1 MSRCPNCGQS
11 SESDFCEWC
20 GYPVHVGGQIDKEKA
35 KREAKEARKARQ
47 AEQEA
52 KKKADLEARKK
63 AKREAKEAKKARQ
76 AEQEARKKADLE
88 AKEKAKR
95 EAKKAKKARQ
105 AEQEAKKKAD
115 LEAREKAKREAK
127 KARQAE
133 QEARKK
139 ADLEAREKAER
150 EAKDTRQAHQ
160 RAKKNIKATKDLV
173 TESKVNTTYEG
184 IVRIVLPQANLNQVK
199 IVEQY
204 LLQIQNIRLLL
215 AGGSVEAGSE
225 FIVSADKPVPL
236 TSFLERIEFLEGVVA
251 KGNCIQ
257 LTMRL

>member
-76 AEQEARKKADLE
+76 AEQEAK
-88 AKEKAKR
+88 
-95 EAKKAKKARQ
+95 
-105 AEQEAKKKAD
+105 
-115 LEAREKAKREAK
+115 
-127 KARQAE
+127 
-133 QEARKK
+133 KK

-150 EAKDTRQAHQ
+150 EAKDTGQAHQ

-173 TESKVNTTYEG
+173 TESKVNTTYKG

-215 AGGSVEAGSE
+215 VGGSVESGSE

-236 TSFLERIEFLEGVVA
+236 TSLLEGIEFLEVVVA
-251 KGNCIQ
+251 KGNHIQ
-257 LTMRL
+257 LTMRTV